1 MNNKNGVDTFADK
14 NSPSIVLRE
23 KLNLGI
29 LYLDYTL
36 LTIERTIMDIFGNG
50 VE

>member
-14 NSPSIVLRE
+14 NSPSIVFRE
-23 KLNLGI
+23 KLGEV
-29 LYLDYTL
+29 LYLSYVL
-36 LTIERTIMDIFGNG
+36 LTIERTTMEIFGNG